1 MAKKKIPSN
10 PKPQRARKRQGNAG
24 STILTVIII
33 ALLTAVVGIYL
44 ITRYGAKFPPSL
56 IPHKISKPGTKTINL
71 YFPNQEGLV
80 LKAEKREIA
89 KGDLTKEIQESVEG
103 LIKGPQWNLTP
114 SIPDGTRLLGV
125 MVKEE
130 VAFLNF
136 SKEISERHPGGSSAE
151 LQTIYSIINTITLN
165 FPDIKK
171 VQLLIEGK
179 KVNTLAGHIDISFP
193 LSQDKDLIKG

>member
-56 IPHKISKPGTKTINL
+56 IPHKISQPGTKTINL
-71 YFPNQEGLV
+71 YFPNQEELV

-103 LIKGPQWNLTP
+103 LIKGPQWNLTS
-114 SIPDGTRLLGV
+114 SIPDGTRFLGV
-125 MVKEE
+125 EIKEG

-136 SKEISERHPGGSSAE
+136 SKEISENHPGGSSAE

>member
-10 PKPQRARKRQGNAG
+10 LKPQRARKRQGNAG

-33 ALLTAVVGIYL
+33 ALITVVVGIYL
-44 ITRYGAKFPPSL
+44 ITRYGTKLPPSL
-56 IPHKISKPGTKTINL
+56 IPHKISQPGTKTINL
-71 YFPNQEGLV
+71 YFPNQEELV

-103 LIKGPQWNLTP
+103 LIKGPQWNLTTA
-114 SIPDGTRLLGV
+114 IPDGTRLLGIEV
-125 MVKEE
+125 REG

-151 LQTIYSIINTITLN
+151 LQTIYSIVNTVTLN